1 MTTLIG
7 GSAPVPPAEALPLLD
22 DARAPTA
29 KDDRCCGCMMVTR
42 EAKRFSL
49 PLRAVSFAAR
59 VAERVAEV
67 TVEQTFEN
75 TYAELLEAVYIF
87 PLSGS
92 AAVSRFE
99 LHVNGKQLVGIVEER
114 GEARRQYDHA
124 IAQGKKAALLE
135 QDRDDV
141 FTVKVGNLPPR
152 SVATV
157 KMVYSERLPA
167 FDDGETELRIPLVVA
182 PRYIAGQPLER
193 ESLGEGT
200 ESDTTGVPDASRISP
215 PRLAPGLRG
224 DVKLDI
230 KVDLLGAEGVDELG
244 CTQHAA
250 KLASAAG
257 TLSVTLAKKD
267 DLLDRDFVLRWRTAA
282 KEERP
287 VLLVTKKG
295 GECYGLLSLVPPRDV
310 MEGQGARDVIF
321 LLDRSGSMEGA
332 KMDSAKKAIERLLGT
347 LQPHDRVAVC
357 AFDDVLEWHQDGFV
371 AADSL
376 GQQQIK
382 RWLRTVGPRN
392 GTELDLALRGVLQL
406 FESSTNVLAP
416 GGMKKIKPAAPRMPV
431 LVLVTDGQVG
441 NESEILRRIENR
453 LARVRVFTLGIDS
466 AVNAAF
472 LRRLAQLGRG
482 TATLCSPGADLED
495 ALARIGREI
504 GTPVLLD
511 VEVEDRG
518 LGFDEASLTPE
529 RLPDLFA
536 GRTASVFFK
545 CRSIKGAVKIRAM
558 RAEGGIFEQVVNA
571 EAVDLNALPQLWAKS
586 RIADLE
592 DRYRL
597 AYGGAGGGLE
607 ASRGEILGLALEHQ
621 LLTRFTAFIVVDH
634 SEVAERL
641 AKRKIVQAVE
651 QPAEWAGKAEQAK
664 KQKGTGAIARSS
676 IAAPGSILAGKRTP
690 PPPPAIQSRM
700 RSVRSPDPIESE
712 DAGHFGGGVDPF
724 AVAPLG
730 APAGAAP
737 PAFGAPPP
745 PPAAAFGG
753 DPFALDM
760 EEDARCMNLPADARP
775 SISARKA
782 GADRHDDEID
792 DLDVLLGGP
801 ADDQFVDGLDAPT
814 GRKQDLSA
822 SASSGMPSLPKTPP
836 ASTPAQPGPLPDSLL
851 ESELFGHEVGSFTGK
866 STTKQG
872 ALGLAE
878 DGTVLLLGVDGAGES
893 VQRKL
898 FKVLER
904 GTFTRLGTAQ
914 AVKLGARL
922 IFTVFGG
929 PESLQPDLRRWLAR
943 AMLEVPQASRGRT
956 IAAILNLD
964 PRDATLTRPEAAFLQ
979 AVAAWGSTREHVL
992 LVGADEPTAKAIAW
1006 KLHQLGTPNGKFVTE
1021 CLGVAPAPRQPGTGR
1036 MAPLPP
1042 PPRPLEKVLDELG
1055 KELSRIVLELEA
1067 GRWADTTALDKLREE
1082 ALLGLALR
1090 GLEARAKRTSAL
1102 LSRTL
1107 VELVTALRKKGG
1119 KPRDLVDPVRAASEA
1134 LAAQCRSE
1142 LAPLLGAGGSP
1153 WEASV

>member
-1 MTTLIG
+1 MTSID
-7 GSAPVPPAEALPLLD
+7 ALPLLD
-22 DARAPTA
+22 DKRALA
-29 KDDRCCGCMMVTR
+29 AGADRCCGCMIVTR
-42 EAKRFSL
+42 EARRFSL

-114 GEARRQYDHA
+114 AEARRQYAQA

-135 QDRDDV
+135 QERDDV

-182 PRYIAGQPLER
+182 PRYIPGQPLER
-193 ESLGEGT
+193 ESLGDGT

-244 CTQHAA
+244 CTQHAV
-250 KLASAAG
+250 KLAASAG
-257 TLSVTLAKKD
+257 TLSVALASKD
-267 DLLDRDFVLRWRTAA
+267 ELLDRDFVLRWRTAA
-282 KEERP
+282 KEEKP

-310 MEGQGARDVIF
+310 QEGQGARDVIF

-332 KMDSAKKAIERLLGT
+332 KMDSARKAIERLLDT

-357 AFDDVLEWHQDGFV
+357 AFDDVLEWYQDGF
-371 AADSL
+371 ATADAM
-376 GQQQIK
+376 GQQKIK
-382 RWLRTVGPRN
+382 RWLRSIGPRN
-392 GTELDLALRGVLQL
+392 GTELDAALRGVLQL

-518 LGFDEASLTPE
+518 LGYDEASLTPE

-545 CRSIKGAVKIRAM
+545 CRSLKGAVKIRAL
-558 RAEGGIFEQVVNA
+558 RAEGGVFEQVVNA
-571 EAVDLNALPQLWAKS
+571 EVVDLNALPQLWAKS

-607 ASRGEILGLALEHQ
+607 ASRHEILGLALEHQ

-651 QPAEWAGKAEQAK
+651 QPAEWLAGKAEGAK
-664 KQKGTGAIARSS
+664 KRKLDSDSHAAMPAFSVSPRAIPPTSR
-676 IAAPGSILAGKRTP
+676 PGSFGAPASP
-690 PPPPAIQSRM
+690 PPPSSA
-700 RSVRSPDPIESE
+700 E
-712 DAGHFGGGVDPF
+712 AFADPF
-724 AVAPLG
+724 AVDDLEGAEPFARAPQD
-730 APAGAAP
+730 P
-737 PAFGAPPP
+737 PARLGGALR
-745 PPAAAFGG
+745 GG
-753 DPFALDM
+753 SARGARYKGDEASGSGPIDEDELLLD
-760 EEDARCMNLPADARP
+760 ESGEADAE
-775 SISARKA
+775 SAEEASGERL
-782 GADRHDDEID
+782 D
-792 DLDVLLGGP
+792 DLDVLLG
-801 ADDQFVDGLDAPT
+801 DGDE
-814 GRKQDLSA
+814 
-822 SASSGMPSLPKTPP
+822 TPP
-836 ASTPAQPGPLPDSLL
+836 A
-851 ESELFGHEVGSFTGK
+851 
-866 STTKQG
+866 
-872 ALGLAE
+872 
-878 DGTVLLLGVDGAGES
+878 
-893 VQRKL
+893 
-898 FKVLER
+898 
-904 GTFTRLGTAQ
+904 
-914 AVKLGARL
+914 
-922 IFTVFGG
+922 
-929 PESLQPDLRRWLAR
+929 
-943 AMLEVPQASRGRT
+943 
-956 IAAILNLD
+956 
-964 PRDATLTRPEAAFLQ
+964 
-979 AVAAWGSTREHVL
+979 
-992 LVGADEPTAKAIAW
+992 AKR
-1006 KLHQLGTPNGKFVTE
+1006 
-1021 CLGVAPAPRQPGTGR
+1021 PAPPSPVSKATPRKEPPAPKQPGTGR

-1055 KELSRIVLELEA
+1055 KELARVLLELEA

-1090 GLEARAKRTSAL
+1090 GLEPRAKRTSAL

-1119 KPRDLVDPVRAASEA
+1119 KPADLAHPVRAASEA

-1142 LAPLLGAGGSP
+1142 LAPLLGSGGSP
-1153 WEASV
+1153 WEATV

>member
-1 MTTLIG
+1 MTLI
-7 GSAPVPPAEALPLLD
+7 ALPLLD
-22 DARAPTA
+22 DKRAPTA

-114 GEARRQYDHA
+114 GEARRQYDQA

-182 PRYIAGQPLER
+182 PRYIPGQPLER

-250 KLASAAG
+250 KLASSAG

-310 MEGQGARDVIF
+310 KEGQGARDVIF

-371 AADSL
+371 AADAT

-382 RWLRTVGPRN
+382 RWLRTIGPRN
-392 GTELDLALRGVLQL
+392 GTELDSALRGVLQL

-571 EAVDLNALPQLWAKS
+571 EVVDLNALPQLWAKS

-641 AKRKIVQAVE
+641 ARRKIVQAVE
-651 QPAEWAGKAEQAK
+651 QPEGWAGKAEQAK
-664 KQKGTGAIARSS
+664 QNTGGGMRAATASFGAPPMQAPG
-676 IAAPGSILAGKRTP
+676 AAPPTARQMRSPAPASP
-690 PPPPAIQSRM
+690 PPPPSIQSRIDPFEHTDPHG
-700 RSVRSPDPIESE
+700 PDPFALEADPFAGAPGAPFGAPRGGGGTARGRRGLRADESGEDLFSGESE
-712 DAGHFGGGVDPF
+712 DAGALFDGSGSH
-724 AVAPLG
+724 
-730 APAGAAP
+730 AAS
-737 PAFGAPPP
+737 GD
-745 PPAAAFGG
+745 G
-753 DPFALDM
+753 DPFAAPSAASPREEPLDPN
-760 EEDARCMNLPADARP
+760 EAKRILKSFEARRAKAD
-775 SISARKA
+775 S
-782 GADRHDDEID
+782 GD
-792 DLDVLLGGP
+792 DLDALLGG
-801 ADDQFVDGLDAPT
+801 ADE
-814 GRKQDLSA
+814 RA
-822 SASSGMPSLPKTPP
+822 SIQAKRAPKTPAP
-836 ASTPAQPGPLPDSLL
+836 PKQPPGP
-851 ESELFGHEVGSFTGK
+851 
-866 STTKQG
+866 
-872 ALGLAE
+872 
-878 DGTVLLLGVDGAGES
+878 
-893 VQRKL
+893 
-898 FKVLER
+898 
-904 GTFTRLGTAQ
+904 
-914 AVKLGARL
+914 AR
-922 IFTVFGG
+922 
-929 PESLQPDLRRWLAR
+929 
-943 AMLEVPQASRGRT
+943 
-956 IAAILNLD
+956 
-964 PRDATLTRPEAAFLQ
+964 
-979 AVAAWGSTREHVL
+979 
-992 LVGADEPTAKAIAW
+992 
-1006 KLHQLGTPNGKFVTE
+1006 
-1021 CLGVAPAPRQPGTGR
+1021 PGTGR

-1055 KELSRIVLELEA
+1055 KELARVLLELEA

-1090 GLEARAKRTSAL
+1090 GLESRAKRTSAL
-1102 LSRTL
+1102 LSKTI

-1119 KPRDLVDPVRAASEA
+1119 KPRDLVDPVRATSEA

-1142 LAPLLGAGGSP
+1142 LAPLLGSGGSP